1 MTPSLGRILV
11 IAPNWLGDS
20 IMAQPL
26 LARLNSKAPAAPIDV
41 IAVPAVAPV
50 FRRMP
55 EVTRVIEADFRHG
68 ALDFKA
74 RWKLGRELKG
84 QYAQSYTLPNSW
96 KSALLPFFADVPV
109 RVGYAG

>member
-1 MTPSLGRILV
+1 MNPPLGRILI

-26 LARLNSKAPAAPIDV
+26 LARLSSKAPAAPIDV

-55 EVTRVIEADFRHG
+55 EVARVIE
-68 ALDFKA
+68 
-74 RWKLGRELKG
+74 
-84 QYAQSYTLPNSW
+84 
-96 KSALLPFFADVPV
+96 LLRRVNQRLRRNAADVETGAAELLAFDE
-109 RVGYAG
+109 RG